1 MVPTRLP
8 VPPEAVLPGIK
19 QSEFIIVAV
28 ATRSSGCL
36 RFVCWA
42 PRRGGASSVCDLLL
56 GLVRVS
62 NRFCRLL
69 LFLEVNYCY
78 AERRVAFVPTL
89 EEKVHGKMWGK

>member
-1 MVPTRLP
+1 M
-8 VPPEAVLPGIK
+8 PPEAVLPGIK

-36 RFVCWA
+36 RA

-69 LFLEVNYCY
+69 FFLEVNYCY